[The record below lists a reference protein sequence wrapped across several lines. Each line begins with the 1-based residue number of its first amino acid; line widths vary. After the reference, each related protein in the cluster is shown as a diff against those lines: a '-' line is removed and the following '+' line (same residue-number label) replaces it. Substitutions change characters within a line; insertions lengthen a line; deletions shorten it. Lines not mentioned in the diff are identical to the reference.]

1 MRSSD
6 WSSDV
11 CSSDL
16 AHTTPHQRGNRR
28 VAGSPRRTIHH
39 PPRARRTRAMS
50 VIGTFTPVKDGG
62 WAGTIR
68 TLTIEVKAR
77 FVPND
82 NRDSERTPEF
92 RIFAGRS
99 ELGAAWREHK
109 SGTDPREYMSGR
121 IDGPGLPQTVSP
133 AMYGAPA
140 GRKRTENEAE

>member
-28 VAGSPRRTIHH
+28 VAGPPRRTIHH

-77 FVPND
+77 F
-82 NRDSERTPEF
+82 
-92 RIFAGRS
+92 RS
-99 ELGAAWREHK
+99 EERRVGKEWG
-109 SGTDPREYMSGR
+109 STGR
-121 IDGPGLPQTVSP
+121 TRWARVQYKKKEQI
-133 AMYGAPA
+133 
-140 GRKRTENEAE
+140 